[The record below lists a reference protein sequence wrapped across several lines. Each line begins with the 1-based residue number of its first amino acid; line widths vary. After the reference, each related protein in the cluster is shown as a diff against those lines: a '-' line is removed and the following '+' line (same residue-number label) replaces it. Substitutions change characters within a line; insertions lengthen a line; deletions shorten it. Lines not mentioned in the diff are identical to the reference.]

1 MSASCHTSLPPWA
14 FLALHLTEWPLLLS
28 PGALRNPVMLV
39 VAEETTEPQSDA
51 QIKVSSATTAPTS
64 AVPHNYASSLPFQKI
79 PAPQAGQSSEAVIP
93 CQLLAS
99 SKGPLTLTL
108 VISFV
113 GFVHFRTH
121 CCLRKSSVEKS
132 GRDSCLFLFFPLLSF
147 WDSKVAKML

>member
-1 MSASCHTSLPPWA
+1 M
-14 FLALHLTEWPLLLS
+14 LS

-39 VAEETTEPQSDA
+39 VAEETTEPRRPQSHRA
-51 QIKVSSATTAPTS
+51 MLRLKWAIQPQHPTS

-79 PAPQAGQSSEAVIP
+79 PAPRAGQSSEAVIP

-99 SKGPLTLTL
+99 SKGPLTLAL

-113 GFVHFRTH
+113 GFVHFRSH

-132 GRDSCLFLFFPLLSF
+132 SRDSCLFLFFPLLSF